1 MFAYSREVLHL
12 SEAEAYF
19 RIAVAR
25 AARRLPVLLVKLAD
39 GRLHLSGIAI
49 LAPHLTEENCEAV
62 LARAEG
68 KSKKRIEELVA
79 ELQPKPD
86 VPAVIRRLPAPPAPA
101 PRLCPE
107 RVEAPASPPA
117 AASAAPATLEPLA
130 PERYKVS
137 FTASSELR
145 GKLERLQDLMD
156 EDLAAVIEA
165 AVTEK
170 LERLEAKRY
179 GTTRNPRK
187 SPEGVE
193 APASRYIPAPI
204 KRVVVNRDDRQCT
217 FLDPTGRRCSERRG
231 LEFHHDDPY
240 GRGGDHHPSRIR
252 LLCKTTICFAL
263 KKTMVR
269 TSSMHIEDE
278 PDEER
283 SFDHGRSHYLGTRL
297 Q

>member
-1 MFAYSREVLHL
+1 MVFNHPLQSL
-12 SEAEAYF
+12 SDED
-19 RIAVAR
+19 
-25 AARRLPVLLVKLAD
+25 LLQQ
-39 GRLHLSGIAI
+39 LSQ
-49 LAPHLTEENCEAV
+49 
-62 LARAEG
+62 
-68 KSKKRIEELVA
+68 LV
-79 ELQPKPD
+79 QSS
-86 VPAVIRRLPAPPAPA
+86 PA
-101 PRLCPE
+101 
-107 RVEAPASPPA
+107 A

-252 LLCKTTICFAL
+252 LLCKTHNLLRAE
-263 KKTMVR
+263 KDYGKDVVDAHRRR
-269 TSSMHIEDE
+269 T
-278 PDEER
+278 
-283 SFDHGRSHYLGTRL
+283 G
-297 Q
+297 